1 MRSVSASAW
10 QPKYCRECG
19 TALAVV
25 AQADESRD
33 RLACPAC
40 LAVDYLGPVVLIETV
55 LATRDSLLLVQR
67 AQPPY
72 AGMWAP
78 VTGFVE
84 AGETLEQA
92 AVREVREEV
101 GIALNV
107 QDLIPTAIVSVQH
120 MNQIYCAFIAFLDE
134 ETPPIHDAREIRVAK
149 WFTQDTLPRDIW
161 DPARNADLPGIYGRL
176 KTRHFEFRQGTSE
189 FCRLIDG
196 RGSFRYIWTQ
206 LQTIATS

>member
-1 MRSVSASAW
+1 M
-10 QPKYCRECG
+10 E
-19 TALAVV
+19 VV
-25 AQADESRD
+25 AQADEARA
-33 RLACPAC
+33 RLTCPSC
-40 LAVDYLGPVVLIETV
+40 LAVDYPGPIALIETV

-78 VTGFVE
+78 ITGFVE

-101 GIALNV
+101 GIALSV
-107 QDLIPTAIVSVQH
+107 QDLIPTAIFSVQH

-134 ETPPIHDAREIRVAK
+134 ETPPVHDDREIRVAK
-149 WFTQDTLPRDIW
+149 WFTQDAFPREIW
-161 DPARNADLPGIYGRL
+161 EPARDTGLLGIYGRL
-176 KTRHFEFRQGTSE
+176 KTRQFEFRQSTSE

-196 RGSFRYIWTQ
+196 RGSFRYLWRQ
-206 LQTIATS
+206 SQTIVAS